1 MELSRIIRARLPAVV
16 PTSAEVFVGRRPAG
30 VPSHDMLS
38 SMHRSFAQRF
48 AVVVFG
54 AVITA
59 SGVAACRS
67 TPPPAPVVPADT
79 WATVD
84 GREIKRE
91 YVDTA
96 FRRVRDMTQT
106 LSEEETLNA
115 KLNLLNDLIMEDLLI
130 AKGTALKIEVPEKDL
145 ETAYSQAKS
154 NITEAQFQEELTR
167 RGVSAAD
174 MREGLR
180 RQLLTQKVL
189 DQEVSAKVTVSD
201 QEVSD
206 FYTAN
211 RPQFNLAEDA
221 YHLAQI
227 IITPVRD
234 QQTVNRTGDDA
245 ATPQAA
251 AQKAAMLMEKL
262 KGGATFRDLA
272 MDYSEDPESAPRG
285 GDLGFIP
292 VSALNQAPPPLR
304 DAVLKVTPGSAR
316 VVSQNGLHTIVYVVA
331 KEAAGQRELT
341 TPGVKER
348 ITETLRGRR
357 EQLLRSAYL
366 TNLRGDATV
375 ENHLARRV
383 AAAQG
388 KVPLQ

>member
-1 MELSRIIRARLPAVV
+1 M
-16 PTSAEVFVGRRPAG
+16 
-30 VPSHDMLS
+30 
-38 SMHRSFAQRF
+38 
-48 AVVVFG
+48 
-54 AVITA
+54 TA
-59 SGVAACRS
+59 STLAACRS
-67 TPPPAPVVPADT
+67 TPPPAPAVPADT

-91 YVDTA
+91 QVDTA
-96 FRRVRDMTQT
+96 FRRVRDMSQT

-115 KLNLLNDLIMEDLLI
+115 KLNLLNDMIIEDLLI
-130 AKGTALKIEVPEKDL
+130 AKAGALKVEVPEADL
-145 ETAYSQAKS
+145 EKAFTEAKS

-167 RGVSAAD
+167 RNVTAAD

-189 DQEVSAKVTVSD
+189 DAEVSGKVTVTD
-201 QEVSD
+201 QEISD

-211 RPQFNLAEDA
+211 RPQFNLSEDA

-227 IITPVRD
+227 IITPVREP
-234 QQTVNRTGDDA
+234 QQTNRTGDDA

-251 AQKAAMLMEKL
+251 QQKAAMLMEKL

-272 MDYSEDPESAPRG
+272 MDYSEDPESAARG
-285 GDLGFIP
+285 GDLGFVP
-292 VSALNQAPPPLR
+292 LSALQQAPPPLR
-304 DAVLKVTPGSAR
+304 DAVLKVNPGTAR
-316 VVSQNGLHTIVYVVA
+316 VVSQNGMHTIVYVVA
-331 KEAAGQRELT
+331 KEGAGQRELT

-357 EQLLRSAYL
+357 EELLRSAYL
-366 TNLRGDATV
+366 TNLRGDATIV
-375 ENHLARRV
+375 NHLARRV